1 MTCDCCSG
9 NFSTSFRPC
18 LPSSGSS
25 CGSSYPSNLVYT
37 TTSCS
42 PSPCQ
47 VESSL
52 NTGCQEICIEP
63 INCQRSYVV
72 LSPCQTACSYRR
84 SSTPCS
90 PCQGTYAGSLSFGP
104 SHFHSLDG
112 GSSRCYTVGC
122 GPSGLESLYCRVS
135 GVPFQSYGLRFCY
148 PAHLPGSTCH
158 PCCKPACGNILHGV
172 YC

>member
-9 NFSTSFRPC
+9 NFSTSSRRC

-25 CGSSYPSNLVYT
+25 CGSSNLVYS

-42 PSPCQ
+42 PSTCQ
-47 VESSL
+47 QESSL
-52 NTGCQEICIEP
+52 HSGCQEICIEP
-63 INCQRSYVV
+63 TNCQRSHVV
-72 LSPCQTACSYRR
+72 LSPWQTACYYRR
-84 SSTPCS
+84 SSTSCS

-104 SHFHSLDG
+104 SSFHFLDC
-112 GSSRCYTVGC
+112 GSSRCYIVGC

-135 GVPFQSYGLRFCY
+135 GVPFQSYGFRFCY
-148 PAHLPGSTCH
+148 PAHLPASTCH
-158 PCCKPACGNILHGV
+158 PCYEPACGNILQGV